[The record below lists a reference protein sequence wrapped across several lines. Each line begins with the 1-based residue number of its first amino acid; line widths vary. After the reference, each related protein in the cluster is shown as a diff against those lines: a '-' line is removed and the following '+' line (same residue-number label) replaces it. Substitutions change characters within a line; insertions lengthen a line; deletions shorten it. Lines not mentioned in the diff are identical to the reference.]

1 MKKVLLIA
9 AALSTMAAPA
19 MAHNWKGKTYADGIA
34 TYDIKGVVPTF
45 CRFGSENNKAAGLV
59 NATDSDR
66 TISLEEGDRTFNITN
81 LASPSDN
88 TVQAANGSFVF
99 ERAVCNTGYTIS
111 ATSTNGGLKHT
122 SIASTSAPFLTLVPY
137 SYSMDFGGVSQTAS
151 VASTSPQT
159 LVDSGVA
166 HAGPATFSFTLS
178 AQDSLLLKG
187 DYQDT
192 VVITLAPKA

>member
-19 MAHNWKGKTYADGIA
+19 MAHTWKGKTYADGIA
-34 TYDIKGVVPTF
+34 TYDIKGEVPTF
-45 CRFGSENNKAAGLV
+45 CRFGSQENHAAGLE
-59 NATDSDR
+59 NTTDAAR
-66 TISLEEGDRTFNITN
+66 AISLAEGDRTFNITN

-88 TVQAANGSFVF
+88 TVQAAAGSFVF
-99 ERAVCNTGYTIS
+99 KRAVCNTGYTIS

-122 SIASTSAPFLTLVPY
+122 SIATTTAPFLTVVPY
-137 SYSMDFGGVSQTAS
+137 SYNVDFGAGNQGTK

-159 LVDSGVA
+159 LVDNGAA
-166 HAGPATFSFTLS
+166 HAGTATFRFLLA